1 MSCAYLNLFGVTCF
15 DDDDDDDDDVD
26 DVMIATV

>member
-1 MSCAYLNLFGVTCF
+1 MSCAYLDLFGVTCF
-15 DDDDDDDDDVD
+15 DDDDDDDDDD